1 MFKLLCVTAHP
12 DDEAGAFGGTLSRY
26 AKQGVETYVICL
38 TPGQAARNRGGAKND
53 DELSALRRE
62 EFQASC
68 RLLQV
73 KQGEVL
79 NFRDGALDREDFY
92 AVVNELVQRIR
103 TIRPHVVITM
113 GPEGA
118 VTAHPDHA
126 MAAIFATAAFHWAGH
141 SNRFTS
147 QNGPQ
152 PHRAQKLYYSTAD
165 FSLPGRQP
173 IAPAPISARLHVRDF
188 LPQRLAAFKLH
199 KTQSPL
205 FELFEKNIAKR
216 GEYELFHLVASVIP
230 RAAEQE
236 DDLLAGVTQEP

>member
-12 DDEAGAFGGTLSRY
+12 DDEAGGFGGTLARY

-53 DELSALRRE
+53 DDLSAMRRE

-73 KQGEVL
+73 KKGEVL

-92 AVVNELVQRIR
+92 AVANELVQRIR
-103 TIRPHVVITM
+103 TIKPQVVITM
-113 GPEGA
+113 GPDGS

-141 SNRFTS
+141 SNRFVS
-147 QNGPQ
+147 QNGLD
-152 PHRAQKLYYSTAD
+152 PHRVQKLYYSTAD
-165 FSLPGRQP
+165 FTLPGRQP
-173 IAPAPISARLHVRDF
+173 TAPAPISARIHVRDF
-188 LPQRLAAFKLH
+188 VPQRLAAFKLH

-205 FELFEKNIAKR
+205 FELFEKNVAKR
-216 GEYELFHLVASVIP
+216 GDYEFFHLAASVTP
-230 RAAEQE
+230 GPSEQEQDLFAGVAEQ
-236 DDLLAGVTQEP
+236 V